1 MKHIV
6 FVGDKPS
13 SKNKHQSVA
22 FVGTP
27 SYKVLLD
34 WVYRM
39 DVDITWTMMMNK
51 DMIRTLDMASD
62 ETERYRRHTY
72 IALGNEAAEELD
84 KFKLEYFKLPH
95 PSPRNR
101 VLNDK
106 KLVESKLK
114 ECRSYLDSKGWL

>member
-13 SKNKHQSVA
+13 NKNKYQSVA

-62 ETERYRRHTY
+62 ETERYRSHTY

-84 KFKLEYFKLPH
+84 KFKLDYFKLPH
-95 PSPRNR
+95 PSPKNR